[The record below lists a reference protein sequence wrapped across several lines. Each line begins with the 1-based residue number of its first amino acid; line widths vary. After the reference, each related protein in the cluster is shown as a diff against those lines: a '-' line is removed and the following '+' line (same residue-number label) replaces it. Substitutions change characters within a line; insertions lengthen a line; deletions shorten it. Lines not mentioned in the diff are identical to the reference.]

1 MGIRIREASDEDIP
15 RAAQGEADAYGAGR
29 NGPSLFFPGPF
40 PVPPIESRTNQI
52 IDMRKND
59 PTCQLLI
66 VVDEETS
73 EQMGFAKYH
82 IYKTS
87 EDVSSYAGRP
97 VPSGPGV
104 NEAACE
110 AFFGGLVVRKKAIMG
125 TKPQIYLHMLHT
137 EPKYQR
143 RGAASAL
150 LKWATERADQ
160 LGLPVYLESSFEAH
174 VLYGRYGFKDAEI
187 FECDMR
193 PFGGDKI
200 VTVPLMIR
208 EPFKPSA

>member
-1 MGIRIREASDEDIP
+1 MGIKIREASDADIP
-15 RAAQGEADAYGAGR
+15 RAAQGEADAYGAGQ

-40 PVPPIESRTNQI
+40 PVAPTESRANQI
-52 IDMRKND
+52 INMRNSD

-66 VVDEETS
+66 AVDEETG

-87 EDVSSYAGRP
+87 EDVSSSAGRP

-125 TKPQIYLHMLHT
+125 TKPHIYLHMLHT

-150 LKWATERADQ
+150 LRWGTERADQ
-160 LGLPVYLESSFEAH
+160 LGLPVYLESSHEAH
-174 VLYGRYGFKDAEI
+174 ILYGRHGFNDAET

-193 PFGGDKI
+193 PFGGDK
-200 VTVPLMIR
+200 TFTAPLMIR
-208 EPFKPSA
+208 GPL